1 MGKINLLDMEVAN
14 LIAAGE
20 VVDRPAS
27 VLKELIE
34 NSIDSGADSISIEI
48 RRGGTALMRVTDNGC
63 GIAPEDLPV
72 SIRRHATSKIRGAD
86 DLAAIGTLGFRG
98 EALAAIASVSTIRIV
113 TREQGSNVGMMLTST
128 WGQVTDISEIGCA
141 EGTTVVV
148 EELFGNVPA
157 RRKFLKKDATET
169 MASAAMV
176 EKIAMSRPDIR
187 FSFTVDGATR
197 FSTAGNGDTKS
208 TLYALLGRD
217 FATSLLPVEYES
229 GGISVTGYVGMPTNS
244 RGNRNFQNVFINGRY
259 IKSKTVTAALE
270 RAYVSYIAPEKFP
283 VCALY
288 ISILPS
294 SVDVNVH
301 PAKLEVKFS
310 DERQIF
316 EAVYYAARG
325 ALEQN
330 ASRPEYIPT
339 VNAAQPERAQ
349 PKFTSKSFAPIGGN
363 RGDQIS
369 LSSFFA
375 ASTDTSRA
383 SAPERQTPVTSTAP
397 QTFSQAPA
405 IHTVAPVSRG
415 VEYLSSET
423 QTAPTVPAAA
433 PLGASLN
440 IGYDDPQM
448 SPRAESEVPPT
459 QTAPTVDVNAVE
471 EPHRLDEPEA
481 RVIGEAFKCYVLVE
495 QGNELLIIDKHA
507 AHERLIFERLKRET
521 AANGRVTSQGLLF
534 PVSVRLSP
542 EEYAAAADGRE
553 ALLQIGF
560 EFELS
565 RDDRIADITA
575 IPGAIDTRGAEEL
588 FLRMVSD
595 VADGVGTPSAEEAA
609 RLERM
614 LYTIACKAAIKGGR
628 EYDVAHIEAL
638 VKQLLST
645 PNVTVCPHGRPVA
658 MRMTKSA
665 IDRNFGR
672 S

>member
-1 MGKINLLDMEVAN
+1 MDIIMGKINLLDMEVAN

-34 NSIDSGADSISIEI
+34 NSIDSGADTISVEI
-48 RRGGTALMRVTDNGC
+48 RRGGTSLMRVTDNGC

-72 SIRRHATSKIRGAD
+72 SVRRHATSKIRSAD
-86 DLAAIGTLGFRG
+86 DLASIGTLGFRG
-98 EALAAIASVSTIRIV
+98 EALAAIASVSTMRIV
-113 TREQGSNVGMMLTST
+113 TREKGSDTGMMLTST

-176 EKIAMSRPDIR
+176 EKIAMSRPDIK
-187 FSFTVDGATR
+187 FSFTVDGSNR
-197 FSTAGNGDTKS
+197 FSTAGNGDLKS

-217 FATSLLPVEYES
+217 FASALLPIEYNV
-229 GGISVTGYVGMPTNS
+229 GGISVEGFVGMPTNS

-270 RAYVSYIAPEKFP
+270 RAYVSYIATERFP
-283 VCALY
+283 VCAIY
-288 ISILPS
+288 INVLPS

-330 ASRPEYIPT
+330 ASRPDYFSGAPT
-339 VNAAQPERAQ
+339 KDSGEKAA
-349 PKFTSKSFAPIGGN
+349 PKYSARSFAPIGGN

-369 LSSFFA
+369 MSGFFA
-375 ASTDTSRA
+375 ARRDTPPNLA
-383 SAPERQTPVTSTAP
+383 SVHTPTPKPVEVPARSHVSSFEPTVRETVHLEAEPSVRVSETASLHAPANIPFEPTIEETAP
-397 QTFSQAPA
+397 QSAPA
-405 IHTVAPVSRG
+405 PDPKPEIA
-415 VEYLSSET
+415 
-423 QTAPTVPAAA
+423 TAPI
-433 PLGASLN
+433 SLA
-440 IGYDDPQM
+440 DDTPQI
-448 SPRAESEVPPT
+448 RIV
-459 QTAPTVDVNAVE
+459 
-471 EPHRLDEPEA
+471 
-481 RVIGEAFKCYVLVE
+481 GEAFKCYVIVE

-507 AHERLIFERLKRET
+507 AHERLIFERLKRE
-521 AANGRVTSQGLLF
+521 AAGNRVTSQGLMI
-534 PVSVRLSP
+534 PIAVRLSA
-542 EEYAAAADGRE
+542 EEYAAASEGCDELRR
-553 ALLQIGF
+553 IGF
-560 EFELS
+560 DFELS
-565 RDDRIADITA
+565 DDGRTADITA
-575 IPGAIDTRGAEEL
+575 IPGAIDTNGAAEL
-588 FLRMVSD
+588 FVRLASD
-595 VADGVGTPSAEEAA
+595 FWNGVGTPSGEEEA

-614 LYTIACKAAIKGGR
+614 LYQIACKAAIKGGR
-628 EYDVAHIEAL
+628 EYDERQIEAL
-638 VKQLLST
+638 VKELLAT
-645 PNVTVCPHGRPVA
+645 PSVTVCPHGRPVA

-665 IDRNFGR
+665 IDRNFDR
-672 S
+672 I

>member
-1 MGKINLLDMEVAN
+1 MEIFMGKINLLDMEVAN

-34 NSIDSGADSISIEI
+34 NSIDSGADTISVEI
-48 RRGGTALMRVTDNGC
+48 RRGGTSLMRVTDNGC

-72 SIRRHATSKIRGAD
+72 SVRRHATSKIKNAD
-86 DLAAIGTLGFRG
+86 DLASIGTLGFRG
-98 EALAAIASVSTIRIV
+98 EALAAIASVSTMRIV
-113 TREQGSNVGMMLTST
+113 TREKGSDTGMMLTST

-176 EKIAMSRPDIR
+176 EKIAMSRPDIK
-187 FSFTVDGATR
+187 FSFTVDGSNR
-197 FSTAGNGDTKS
+197 FSTAGNGDLKS

-217 FATSLLPVEYES
+217 FASALLPVEYKA
-229 GGISVTGYVGMPTNS
+229 GGISVEGFVGMPTNS

-270 RAYVSYIAPEKFP
+270 RAYVSYIATERFP
-283 VCALY
+283 VCAIY
-288 ISILPS
+288 INILPS

-330 ASRPEYIPT
+330 VSRPDYFPSTPT
-339 VNAAQPERAQ
+339 KESLEKAT
-349 PKFTSKSFAPIGGN
+349 PKYSARSFAPIGGN

-369 LSSFFA
+369 MSGFFA
-375 ASTDTSRA
+375 ARSETPPASTSVPKPTPIATPRPVETPSRISSFEPIVRSTVYIESEPSERVSE
-383 SAPERQTPVTSTAP
+383 SAPLRA
-397 QTFSQAPA
+397 QADIPF
-405 IHTVAPVSRG
+405 
-415 VEYLSSET
+415 
-423 QTAPTVPAAA
+423 
-433 PLGASLN
+433 
-440 IGYDDPQM
+440 D
-448 SPRAESEVPPT
+448 PPT
-459 QTAPTVDVNAVE
+459 QEIPAQSAPTPTPTPTPDPVPLSIADDTPQIRIV
-471 EPHRLDEPEA
+471 
-481 RVIGEAFKCYVLVE
+481 GEAFKCYVIVE

-507 AHERLIFERLKRET
+507 AHERLIFERLKRE
-521 AANGRVTSQGLLF
+521 AAGNHVTSQGLMI
-534 PVSVRLSP
+534 PINVRLSA
-542 EEYAAAADGRE
+542 EEYAAASEGCDELRHIGFDFALSDDGR
-553 ALLQIGF
+553 
-560 EFELS
+560 S
-565 RDDRIADITA
+565 ADITA
-575 IPGAIDTRGAEEL
+575 IPGAIDTNGAAEL
-588 FLRMVSD
+588 FVRLASD
-595 VADGVGTPSAEEAA
+595 FWNGVGTPSGEEEA

-614 LYTIACKAAIKGGR
+614 LYQIACKAAIKGGR
-628 EYDVAHIEAL
+628 EYDERQIEAL
-638 VKQLLST
+638 VKELLAT

-658 MRMTKSA
+658 MRMTKAA
-665 IDRNFGR
+665 IDRNFDR
-672 S
+672 I